1 MKTLYERI
9 LDDSTRLVKIAGNS
23 DETPPTAG
31 IATGSQF
38 AVTDGGEIKM
48 YDEIKGWSTFAKFD
62 TGAAASVGSGLGGGF
77 GGGGV
82 YTGGNDEPEEPE
94 EPTEPAEG
102 GGE

>member
-1 MKTLYERI
+1 MKILHERI

-48 YDEIKGWSTFAKFD
+48 YDETKGWSTFAKFD
-62 TGAAASVGSGLGGGF
+62 TGS
-77 GGGGV
+77 
-82 YTGGNDEPEEPE
+82 
-94 EPTEPAEG
+94 
-102 GGE
+102 

>member
-9 LDDSTRLVKIAGNS
+9 LDDQTRLVKIAGNS
-23 DETPPTAG
+23 DETPPTEG

-48 YDEIKGWSTFAKFD
+48 YDETKGWSTFAKFD
-62 TGAAASVGSGLGGGF
+62 TGAAASTSSSLGGGF
-77 GGGGV
+77 GGLLGGNP
-82 YTGGNDEPEEPE
+82 GGND

-102 GGE
+102 DGE

>member
-9 LDDSTRLVKIAGNS
+9 LDDQTRLVKIAGNS
-23 DETPPTAG
+23 DETPPTEG
-31 IATGSQF
+31 ISTGSQF

-48 YDEIKGWSTFAKFD
+48 YDETKGWSTFAKFD
-62 TGAAASVGSGLGGGF
+62 TGAAASVGSGLGGGLL
-77 GGGGV
+77 GGNP
-82 YTGGNDEPEEPE
+82 GGNDEPE